1 MRLEIVVR
9 RTRRSVT
16 QGEAGI
22 YINGHF
28 VISYGDDIQMVT
40 KDASAFGENIGGWAS
55 TKPDTFFIRGLLSSD
70 YPIRDRLNAVLAS
83 IEAEERGDDPVEHIF
98 KKQRE
103 YIAVC
108 GGIANIREADKIY
121 NDFNR
126 ELIDAMKRKFGRV
139 FLGKINI
146 CDAMTRRDLISG
158 LRSAYHEY
166 QGEKIYNGDY
176 DFAVPVEDIA
186 LNRMIHDWNASDKLP
201 KSSVDAARITSRI
214 EEIGGVNF
222 IWY

>member
-1 MRLEIVVR
+1 MKLEIEVR

-28 VISYGDDIQMVT
+28 VISYADDIQMVT
-40 KDASAFGENIGGWAS
+40 RDATAFGENIGGWAS
-55 TKPDTFFIRGLLSSD
+55 TKPDTFFIRGLLNSD
-70 YPIRDRLNAVLAS
+70 YPIRDKLNAVLAT
-83 IEAEERGDDPVEHIF
+83 IETEERGNDPVGHVL
-98 KKQRE
+98 KKQRD
-103 YIAVC
+103 YIAAC
-108 GGIANIREADKIY
+108 GGIANIREADEIY

-126 ELIDAMKRKFGRV
+126 ELIDAMKQKHGKV

-146 CDAMTRRDLISG
+146 WDTTARRDLISG
-158 LRSAYHEY
+158 QRSAYHEY
-166 QGEKIYNGDY
+166 HGETIHNSDY
-176 DFAVPVEDIA
+176 DFAVPVEDA
-186 LNRMIHDWNASDKLP
+186 VLDRMLRDWNASDELP
-201 KSSVDAARITSRI
+201 KSVVDAAGITSRI